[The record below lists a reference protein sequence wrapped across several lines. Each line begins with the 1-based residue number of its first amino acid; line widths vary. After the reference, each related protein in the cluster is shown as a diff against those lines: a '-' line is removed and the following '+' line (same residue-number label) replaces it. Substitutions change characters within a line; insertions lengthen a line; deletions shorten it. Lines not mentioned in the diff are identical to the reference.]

1 MFRQIKNIVDLIRI
15 GASDL
20 KAFKSKKDR
29 REVVLNMLRIYFLLK
44 DCADDGEF
52 LVNAAQPN
60 PVEVISKM
68 EPEQALATTEC
79 WDIRIRKQ
87 GIRLYQLQDAIFGQD
102 HLTVINPTLQEQI
115 GEVVGY
121 KMDRAVTLHGIGA
134 ALFFKKMFPIP
145 DTLEE
150 KARYISLMAG
160 EESKSLN
167 MARIKE
173 EIAELRE
180 ALDAYRVFVERMVS
194 DDEILQLSKQARQ
207 DTRYSEKS

>member
-1 MFRQIKNIVDLIRI
+1 MFGQIKNIVDLIRI

-20 KAFKSKKDR
+20 KTFKSKKDR